1 MASDIDK
8 EALSSEPHGEQHQV
22 PEDAENKPPL
32 DELKRRSRISLE
44 WPELCSAL
52 AGMAVFSEN
61 RKKLGQL
68 GTEECETAE
77 LRSKMFT
84 LTEEMLR
91 VLSSGLGYF
100 QFHDLELAEAIA
112 SLRLGRTLSPTE
124 LLNIRKL
131 LELSLKAK
139 AFVAGRDHNDRRR
152 SYPQISEELSTLNPD
167 PKLAEKLGRSVDD
180 EAHILSTA
188 SPELAAAR
196 ASLAAAERRLVGDLE
211 RLLKSNS
218 IRDALQDPV
227 WMERDG
233 HYVLPVRTDRKS
245 AVEGTTISVSQ
256 SGSTLFI
263 EPAGLAQAR
272 AALES
277 AKRDEH
283 VALNRVLREL
293 SHDCRQQLEDVTEC
307 AAILLAMDRL
317 VARARLAKQL
327 GAVRPELH
335 TDKRRPF
342 ITLEGARHPLFL
354 LEGKPC
360 IPNRFGFGAGSGT
373 GSSSGSGAGTGTGK
387 GPESRD
393 KVTEKPPCV
402 LVLSG
407 PNAGGKTV
415 SMKTF
420 GIFVLMAKS
429 GLFVPAD
436 RAAIF
441 DFDSVYAAIGD
452 SQNRQEDLS
461 TFSAHLQV
469 LMEIMQRATPNA
481 LILLDEGFVGTDPA
495 MGAALARAVLESLA
509 ERRICTVITTHFS
522 QLKTIS
528 DENPAFINASMEFE
542 QSDIRPTYRLL
553 EGIPGQSY
561 ALELASRM
569 GFPNELLNRAK
580 TLHGKEAGR
589 MERLLQELQIARNQA
604 DHERRQQ
611 EQIRTELESMQKSL
625 AQDTASLQAMRA
637 DLAAQYEDKL
647 QRRLNAFRNA
657 LEIRERQFERRKERL
672 IQDIEQQQRII
683 RVAETSV
690 TEHDSN
696 EAKKASDPKENP
708 GRTTA
713 AKTNPLKEDLTRQ
726 NPLKDF
732 AALAKLAEQ
741 RGFTAVNQRSKANNK
756 DKSPS
761 AKDRKWLQ
769 GSKWNTGDVDEILE
783 LEDDDHDNSSK
794 LLSAAQRAFAN
805 MSQEFKDLESEFSDD
820 LDAALELAGF
830 VRSDQNQGH
839 SNSKH
844 SEGNRAG
851 GSKNILSKNDPQ
863 TKQTPTISEAEAR
876 KLFVP
881 GAKVKSSQF
890 KETGEIREPLGSK
903 GLVLCQFGA
912 IKTKLHFSALTL
924 VRPAPGKSSAQS
936 QTFASSSRSH
946 RKPTNNLQNKGSGKA
961 ILDIMLPPINVFPS
975 RTIDL
980 RGCEVDVA
988 LDRLDR
994 FIDRVYREEMSS
1006 FVILHGHGMGAV
1018 KTAIRNWLKTFDTPS
1033 RYRPGTAGE
1042 GGDGVTIVVL
1052 D

>member
-1 MASDIDK
+1 MPDK
-8 EALSSEPHGEQHQV
+8 DEAADTLE
-22 PEDAENKPPL
+22 
-32 DELKRRSRISLE
+32 RRSRTSLE
-44 WPELCSAL
+44 WPELCAAL
-52 AGMAVFSEN
+52 AGLAVFSEN
-61 RKKLGQL
+61 RKILEQL
-68 GTEECETAE
+68 STEECETPE
-77 LRSKMFT
+77 LRNMMFA

-91 VLSSGLGYF
+91 VLSAGLGYF
-100 QFHDLELAEAIA
+100 QFQDVQLAEAIA

-124 LLNIRKL
+124 LLNIRRL
-131 LELSLKAK
+131 LELSLRAK

-152 SYPQISEELSTLNPD
+152 SYPQISEKLSNLNPD
-167 PKLAEKLGRSVDD
+167 PKLAEKLLRSVDD
-180 EAHILSTA
+180 EAHILSSA
-188 SPELAAAR
+188 SDELAAAR
-196 ASLAAAERRLVGDLE
+196 AALAAAERRLVGDLE
-211 RLLKSNS
+211 RLLKSHS
-218 IRDALQDPV
+218 VRDALQDPV

-272 AALES
+272 AALEA

-293 SHDCRQQLEDVTEC
+293 SSDCQRQLEALTEC

-327 GAVRPELH
+327 GAIRPDLH
-335 TDKRRPF
+335 TNHRLPL
-342 ITLEGARHPLFL
+342 IQLEGARHPLFL

-360 IPNRFGFGAGSGT
+360 IPNRFGFGS
-373 GSSSGSGAGTGTGK
+373 
-387 GPESRD
+387 EHD
-393 KVTEKPPCV
+393 KTPCI

-415 SMKTF
+415 TMKTF
-420 GIFVLMAKS
+420 GIFVLMARS

-436 RAAIF
+436 RASLF
-441 DFDSVYAAIGD
+441 DFDAVYAAIGD

-461 TFSAHLQV
+461 TFSAHLRV
-469 LMEIMQRATPNA
+469 LQEIMERATPNA

-509 ERRICTVITTHFS
+509 KRRICTVITTHFS

-528 DENPAFINASMEFE
+528 DENPAFLNASMEFE

-553 EGIPGQSY
+553 EGVPGQSY

-569 GFPNELLNRAK
+569 GFPKELLARAK

-604 DHERRQQ
+604 DQERRQQ
-611 EQIRTELESMQKSL
+611 EQIRNELEGLQKSL
-625 AQDTASLQAMRA
+625 ASETAALQTMRA

-647 QRRLNAFRNA
+647 QRRLNAFRNS

-672 IQDIEQQQRII
+672 YQDLEQQQRALQQ
-683 RVAETSV
+683 RPTVQQELSQETGEPTS
-690 TEHDSN
+690 TTSQGSKQSP
-696 EAKKASDPKENP
+696 APK
-708 GRTTA
+708 
-713 AKTNPLKEDLTRQ
+713 Q
-726 NPLKDF
+726 NPIKDF
-732 AALAKLAEQ
+732 AALARLAEQ
-741 RGFTAVNQRSKANNK
+741 RGYSAVNQKQ
-756 DKSPS
+756 KSGKS
-761 AKDRKWLQ
+761 NSREKTGTGNDRKWLQ
-769 GSKWNTGDVDEILE
+769 GSKWNTDDVDEILE
-783 LEDDDHDNSSK
+783 LSQLSDEDHGKSDA
-794 LLSAAQRAFAN
+794 LLRAAERAFAN
-805 MSQEFKDLESEFSDD
+805 MSQEFKDLESAFSDD

-830 VRSDQNQGH
+830 MPPEQLTNPSQSKPSGGHAGAASWNTASANRS
-839 SNSKH
+839 
-844 SEGNRAG
+844 
-851 GSKNILSKNDPQ
+851 P
-863 TKQTPTISEAEAR
+863 TKQPSTLSEAEAEAEAR
-876 KLFVP
+876 KLFLP
-881 GAKVKSSQF
+881 GAKIKSAQF
-890 KETGEIREPLGSK
+890 KETGEVREGLGSK
-903 GLVLCQFGA
+903 GLVMCQFGA
-912 IKTKLHFSALTL
+912 MKTKIHFSDLTL
-924 VRPAPGKSSAQS
+924 VKAAPAKGSLQP
-936 QTFASSSRSH
+936 QTPVSSSRSP
-946 RKPTNNLQNKGSGKA
+946 RKPGHPQSNRANGKA
-961 ILDIMLPPINVFPS
+961 VLDIMLPPINVFPS

-994 FIDRVYREEMSS
+994 FLDRVYREEMPS

-1018 KTAIRNWLKTFDTPS
+1018 KSAIRNWIKTFDTPC

>member
-1 MASDIDK
+1 MASDRDK
-8 EALSSEPHGEQHQV
+8 EAAIPGPAGEQDGL
-22 PEDAENKPPL
+22 PEDGESNPL
-32 DELKRRSRISLE
+32 VDELMRRSRMSLE

-52 AGMAVFSEN
+52 AALAVFSEN
-61 RKKLGQL
+61 RRKLGQL
-68 GTEECETAE
+68 GTEECETAA
-77 LRSKMFT
+77 LRDRMFA

-91 VLSSGLGYF
+91 VLSAGLGYF

-124 LLNIRKL
+124 LLNLRKL
-131 LELSLKAK
+131 LELSLRAK
-139 AFVAGRDHNDRRR
+139 AFVAGRDHSDRRR
-152 SYPQISEELSTLNPD
+152 NYPQISEKLSTLSPD
-167 PKLAEKLGRSVDD
+167 PKLAEKLTRSVDD

-196 ASLAAAERRLVGDLE
+196 AALATAERRLVGDLE

-272 AALES
+272 AALEA

-293 SHDCRQQLEDVTEC
+293 SHDCRQQLEDITEC
-307 AAILLAMDRL
+307 AEILLAMDRL

-360 IPNRFGFGAGSGT
+360 IPNKFGF
-373 GSSSGSGAGTGTGK
+373 
-387 GPESRD
+387 RD

-469 LMEIMQRATPNA
+469 LMEIMQRATSNA

-522 QLKTIS
+522 QLKIIA

-553 EGIPGQSY
+553 EGVPGQSY

-569 GFPNELLNRAK
+569 GFPDELLNRAK

-625 AQDTASLQAMRA
+625 AQDTASLQTMRA

-672 IQDIEQQQRII
+672 IQDIEQQKRII
-683 RVAETSV
+683 KVAETNV
-690 TEHDSN
+690 TEHDPIG
-696 EAKKASDPKENP
+696 AKKGSDPKENP
-708 GRTTA
+708 GKA
-713 AKTNPLKEDLTRQ
+713 NQVKENLNKQ
-726 NPLKDF
+726 NPLRDF

-741 RGFTAVNQRSKANNK
+741 RGFTAVNQRNK
-756 DKSPS
+756 KNSRNKSPL
-761 AKDRKWLQ
+761 ANDRKWLQ
-769 GSKWNTGDVDEILE
+769 GSKWNTGDVDEIPDLAE
-783 LEDDDHDNSSK
+783 FDDDDHDNSSK
-794 LLSAAQRAFAN
+794 LLGAAQRAFAS

-830 VRSDQNQGH
+830 VRSDDNQGH
-839 SNSKH
+839 SISKH
-844 SEGNRAG
+844 AEGSRSG
-851 GSKNILSKNDPQ
+851 GSGSASSKTTPQ
-863 TKQTPTISEAEAR
+863 TKQTPAISEADAR

-890 KETGEIREPLGSK
+890 KETGEVREPLGSK
-903 GLVLCQFGA
+903 GLALCQFGA
-912 IKTKLHFSALTL
+912 IKTKLHYSALTL
-924 VRPAPGKSSAQS
+924 VKAAPGKSSAQP

-946 RKPTNNLQNKGSGKA
+946 RKPANNRHNQGGGKGSGKA
-961 ILDIMLPPINVFPS
+961 VLDIMLPPINVFPS

-994 FIDRVYREEMSS
+994 FIDRVYREEMPS